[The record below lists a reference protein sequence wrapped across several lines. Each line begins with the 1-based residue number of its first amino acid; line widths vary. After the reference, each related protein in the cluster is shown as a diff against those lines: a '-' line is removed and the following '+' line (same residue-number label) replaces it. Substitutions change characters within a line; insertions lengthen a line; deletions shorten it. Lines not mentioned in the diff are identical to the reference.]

1 MFLAGLTAVRD
12 GSITIAG
19 SAPDSLYYA
28 RQLVSQFGPVVLVAS
43 LAGGALLA
51 RGAFGSEGRTFLLI
65 GLAFIAPY
73 ATALHLADDK
83 QIRHILPI
91 VPLVAIMAGC
101 AGEWVFRKVSV
112 QKAHQSRRWSAAS
125 IVVVA
130 LIFAAFVQPVTMT
143 VRVLET
149 FAEPTAPASASRWLR
164 DHLPRSTATFIDAYS
179 RVTLPPDRETVE
191 ARVAAWRQ
199 SDDPASRQ
207 LARVYARYL
216 DSGAAEHGFRLLP
229 TESMGLNTFASGYD
243 VRLDYTDYTLDS
255 GSWVI
260 APDWSLRP
268 TGREQ
273 RDAFYRRVQQDFRR
287 VHTARDNEG
296 QVVLVFARDPMDS
309 ARE

>member
-1 MFLAGLTAVRD
+1 M
-12 GSITIAG
+12 
-19 SAPDSLYYA
+19 
-28 RQLVSQFGPVVLVAS
+28 AS

-179 RVTLPPDRETVE
+179 RVTLPPDRETV
-191 ARVAAWRQ
+191 
-199 SDDPASRQ
+199 
-207 LARVYARYL
+207 
-216 DSGAAEHGFRLLP
+216 
-229 TESMGLNTFASGYD
+229 YD
-243 VRLDYTDYTLDS
+243 VRLDYTDSRLDS
-255 GSWVI
+255 VSWVI